1 MDYASVFL
9 ARTGSVSF
17 TLPQKRWR
25 IALTVIITCRTLSQK
40 QNRYV
45 SIDIPPKSFLSL
57 KGIDHQPIHHLV
69 KEKRAEDLHDLGG
82 ASGLIA
88 KLNSDS
94 NNGISS
100 DNDEIRTRKE
110 TFGTNTYPKKK
121 PKGFFV
127 HVWEALSDPFLL
139 LLAGCAAVSLGFGIK
154 EHGIKNGWY
163 DGVSIFLAVF
173 LVTVVSAVSNFKQ
186 SKRFDKLASECDNIT
201 VTVVRESRRQEISIF
216 DVVVG
221 DVVLL
226 NIGDQVPADGV
237 FIEGHSLQVDESS
250 MTGETHP
257 IDISEREPFLT
268 SGVKVVD
275 GYARML
281 VTAVGTDTEW
291 GEMMKTITHDNNE
304 ATPLQERLQGLTSNI
319 GKIGIT
325 VAALVFT
332 VLTIRYFTGNTKDEN
347 GVQEFDKHKVSVNNI
362 ISGLVNIFQQAVT
375 IIVVAIPEGL
385 PLAVN
390 LTLAFSMKR
399 MMKDNALVRNLSAC
413 ETMGSVTTICTDKT
427 GTLTLNRMT
436 VTQFWVGKEPV
447 KTDGVVESVDTRVIN
462 LLCQGVGL
470 NTTGSVYQNN
480 SLSVPEISGSPT
492 EKALLY
498 WAVSSLGMDTDA
510 LKRRSKVVHVEAF
523 NSEKKRS
530 GVLISENV
538 NRKFVAHW
546 KGAAEMILDRC
557 TSYYDNDGSVYNMDF
572 DQKSHFERIIKGM
585 AASSLRCI
593 AFACK
598 NIEEMSQTN
607 EGEAPKIDDEGLIL
621 LGLVGLK
628 DPCRPE
634 VKAAIEA
641 CKHAGVTVK
650 MVTGDNVFTARAIA
664 KECGIISENSE
675 VDVVVEGQEFRNYS
689 PDKQLEIADKIRV
702 MARSSPFDKLLLV
715 QCLKKKGHVVAVTGD
730 GTNDAPALKEADVG
744 LSMGI
749 QGTEV
754 AKESSDIVILDDNF
768 NTVVTVMSWGR
779 CVYNNI
785 QKFIQFQLTVN
796 VAALV
801 INFISVVIS
810 GKVPLTTVQL
820 LWVNLIMDTM
830 GALALATDRP
840 TKELM
845 KRKPVGRTEPLI
857 TRVMWRN
864 LLPQALFQVVVLL
877 VFQFK
882 GKQMFGVTEKVNNTI
897 IFNTFVFCQVFNEF
911 NSRKLEKKN
920 VFEGILRNK
929 MFLAII
935 AVTILLQVLMV
946 EVLRRFAGTQMLNWE
961 QWSICVGIAA
971 ITWPLGW
978 LIKFIPVNKKPFRQM
993 LPRWRS

>member
-1 MDYASVFL
+1 
-9 ARTGSVSF
+9 VSKKF
-17 TLPQKRWR
+17 R
-25 IALTVIITCRTLSQK
+25 V
-40 QNRYV
+40 
-45 SIDIPPKSFLSL
+45 PPK
-57 KGIDHQPIHHLV
+57 IIV
-69 KEKRAEDLHDLGG
+69 ICV
-82 ASGLIA
+82 GLW
-88 KLNSDS
+88 N
-94 NNGISS
+94 
-100 DNDEIRTRKE
+100 
-110 TFGTNTYPKKK
+110 
-121 PKGFFV
+121 V
-127 HVWEALSDPFLL
+127 
-139 LLAGCAAVSLGFGIK
+139 
-154 EHGIKNGWY
+154 
-163 DGVSIFLAVF
+163 
-173 LVTVVSAVSNFKQ
+173 
-186 SKRFDKLASECDNIT
+186 
-201 VTVVRESRRQEISIF
+201 
-216 DVVVG
+216 
-221 DVVLL
+221 
-226 NIGDQVPADGV
+226 
-237 FIEGHSLQVDESS
+237 QVDESS

-257 IDISEREPFLT
+257 IDISEKDPFLS

-275 GYARML
+275 GYGRML
-281 VTAVGTDTEW
+281 VTAVGTNTEW
-291 GEMMKTITHDNNE
+291 GEMMSTITNDSNE
-304 ATPLQERLQGLTSNI
+304 DTPLQERLQGLTSNI
-319 GKIGIT
+319 GKIGVTIA
-325 VAALVFT
+325 VLVFA
-332 VLTIRYFTGNTKDEN
+332 VLTIRYFTGSTKDEN
-347 GVQEFDKHKVSVNNI
+347 GVSEFNKHRVSVNNI

-385 PLAVN
+385 PLAVT

-399 MMKDNALVRNLSAC
+399 MMKDNAMVRNLSAC
-413 ETMGSVTTICTDKT
+413 ETMGSVTAICTDKT

-436 VTQFWVGKEPV
+436 VTEFWVGKELV
-447 KTDGVVESVDTRVIN
+447 RTEGAVESVSPRVID

-492 EKALLY
+492 EKALLH
-498 WAVSSLGMDTDA
+498 WAISSLCMDTDS
-510 LKRRSKVVHVEAF
+510 LKRGCKIVHVEAF

-530 GVLISENV
+530 GVLITEN
-538 NRKFVAHW
+538 RSKKLVAHW
-546 KGAAEMILDRC
+546 KGAAEMILARC
-557 TSYYDNDGSVYNMDF
+557 TGYYDNDGLVYDMGI
-572 DQKSHFERIIKGM
+572 DQKLHFEGIIKNM

-598 NIEEMSQTN
+598 NVEEIVQTN
-607 EGEAPKIDDEGLIL
+607 EREASKIEDEGLVL
-621 LGLVGLK
+621 LGLIGLK

-634 VKAAIEA
+634 VKSAIEA
-641 CKHAGVTVK
+641 CKRAGVTVK
-650 MVTGDNVFTARAIA
+650 MVTGDNIFTARAIA
-664 KECGIISENSE
+664 KECGIINEIDE
-675 VDVVVEGQEFRNYS
+675 LDAIVEGQEFRNYS
-689 PDKQLEIADKIRV
+689 PGKQLEMADKIRV

-768 NTVVTVMSWGR
+768 STVVTVMSWGR

-801 INFISVVIS
+801 INFISAMTS
-810 GKVPLTTVQL
+810 GKMPLTTVQL

-864 LLPQALFQVVVLL
+864 LLPQALFQIIVLL

-882 GKQMFGVTEKVNNTI
+882 GQQMFGVSEKVNNTI
-897 IFNTFVFCQVFNEF
+897 IFNTFVFSQVFNEF

-920 VFEGILRNK
+920 VFEGILQNK

-935 AVTILLQVLMV
+935 AITIILQVLMV
-946 EVLRRFAGTQMLNWE
+946 ELLRRFAGTQMLNWQ
-961 QWSICVGIAA
+961 QWGICIGVAA

-978 LIKFIPVNKKPFRQM
+978 LIKFIPVNKEPLHQM